1 MIILMISINLPS
13 WNLVGSGIAD
23 IIIEI
28 LIGIE
33 TNSVRI
39 FSEIITFGT
48 SIEDLYLEKII
59 LLIIINLAEVNACLI
74 EKEKLMQIILQIINP
89 NIKKKKIKWNP
100 SQFWDIWIYAIN
112 ALSILVP
119 KMSKQF
125 VDYNGGIRL
134 CMILEWCL
142 DIKFDIK
149 ITRSTVI
156 CIYNSNIEK
165 FKYYYIKNFI
175 SLLLAIGSYIWEC
188 IVWCPENLEK
198 FIDYGGIYI
207 ILDIIEI
214 VPYCSHCLFLALF
227 TDICDNFFCGPFICT
242 WRGINKEKGLM
253 SLLAKIWREEEIR
266 IKIKKNVND
275 EELIHINQKQ
285 FDAYFTKLIKD
296 SSPAII
302 DMIGSVRSKIY
313 SIYKIIERDNE
324 RYLMAKEHYKI
335 LNNNLSLEDKI
346 TMSTINMYFALKL
359 GQVWVEIAKF
369 FEQSGITPLGMD
381 GQAIFLIT
389 QRYYMWTEMTKE
401 RQMRIL
407 QSIDKQKDMEEKD
420 EYARIRNSKL
430 IIALNALDELD
441 YIYRT
446 TKRSNMLKKKHEQI
460 KQVNLAL
467 KFPEDSDDAHCHR
480 TFQDKIMVTDIFNQ
494 HQIISSGLKL
504 NTNLSQMKLKLIPI
518 SPYDSYISDKTYSEF
533 SSSSSTYFS
542 NIKKFK
548 EDE

>member
-1 MIILMISINLPS
+1 MVVLELIQYILKFDKIRMIEQRILTLT
-13 WNLVGSGIAD
+13 L
-23 IIIEI
+23 
-28 LIGIE
+28 L
-33 TNSVRI
+33 
-39 FSEIITFGT
+39 
-48 SIEDLYLEKII
+48 SIE
-59 LLIIINLAEVNACLI
+59 
-74 EKEKLMQIILQIINP
+74 KL
-89 NIKKKKIKWNP
+89 IKKQIFYQKIYGEY
-100 SQFWDIWIYAIN
+100 SVT
-112 ALSILVP
+112 LSMELL
-119 KMSKQF
+119 F
-125 VDYNGGIRL
+125 R
-134 CMILEWCL
+134 CL
-142 DIKFDIK
+142 YQKD
-149 ITRSTVI
+149 
-156 CIYNSNIEK
+156 EE
-165 FKYYYIKNFI
+165 FKLDQR
-175 SLLLAIGSYIWEC
+175 LLLAIGSYIWEC

-242 WRGINKEKGLM
+242 WRGINKDTGLM
-253 SLLAKIWREEEIR
+253 SLLAKIWREEEIK
-266 IKIKKNVND
+266 IKIKKNIDD
-275 EELIHINQKQ
+275 EEFINMNQKERI
-285 FDAYFTKLIKD
+285 DTYFTKLARD

-335 LNNNLSLEDKI
+335 LNDSLSLEDKI

-369 FEQSGITPLGMD
+369 FEKSGITPLGMD

-389 QRYYMWTEMTKE
+389 QRYYMWSEMTKE
-401 RQMRIL
+401 RQARIL
-407 QSIDKQKDMEEKD
+407 QSMDKQKDIEEKD

-430 IIALNALDELD
+430 IIALDAFDELD

-467 KFPEDSDDAHCHR
+467 KFPDDSDDAHCHR
-480 TFQDKIMVTDIFNQ
+480 TFQDKIMVTAIFNQ
-494 HQIISSGLKL
+494 HQIMSSGLKL
-504 NTNLSQMKLKLIPI
+504 DTNLSQIKLKLIPI
-518 SPYDSYISDKTYSEF
+518 SPYDSYISDETFSEF
-533 SSSSSTYFS
+533 SSLSSSTYFS
-542 NIKKFK
+542 SIKKFK